1 MKFNQRR
8 NQNRAIKVQPDD
20 LVTVST
26 FADASVAEK
35 KIPNNRELCNNVS
48 DVESQRKSH
57 FNSPLEEAVAATL
70 GAVSVNANRKL
81 DPLGINSNLIL
92 ALERTFFSSLN
103 NAWLLAFGGVGLL
116 CVGKNEVAIHGGVI
130 MITGSLMLIMLSTM
144 FHFNRARQIEN
155 GIDTNWFAQ
164 TKVWA
169 AITCG
174 LTLVVLSMEIYFA
187 LKFPYL
193 DRTWSVK
200 VGEGADETN
209 S

>member
-8 NQNRAIKVQPDD
+8 HQNSAIKVEPDD

-26 FADASVAEK
+26 FADASEAEK
-35 KIPNNRELCNNVS
+35 KIPSYRGLCNNFS
-48 DVESQRKSH
+48 DIELQRNSC
-57 FNSPLEEAVAATL
+57 FNNPLEEAVAATL
-70 GAVSVNANRKL
+70 GSVRVNANRKL

-103 NAWLLAFGGVGLL
+103 NAWLLALGGIGLL
-116 CVGKNEVAIHGGVI
+116 CVGKNEIAIHGGVI
-130 MITGSLMLIMLSTM
+130 MITGSIMLIMLSTM

-155 GIDTNWFAQ
+155 GIDTNWFTQ

-174 LTLVVLSMEIYFA
+174 LTLIVLTMEIYFA